1 MQEMFFRPLMAHQ
14 KIRGARSKP
23 DALKVVNSERGGKK
37 IVFSRGLYRKLG
49 IEDKVYILT
58 DEEALI
64 VSGEAL
70 FQGCPSYNV
79 RTQSGDQKVL
89 YCADAAYEIAD
100 ILRLDF
106 SESVSQSVTQI
117 EYLDSEE
124 GIIFAFVYNEQED
137 S

>member
-1 MQEMFFRPLMAHQ
+1 MTAARIHGKRRARADVRRTVRRRRNLYLFRRTVRPSVRRADHRASARRAEVDSQ
-14 KIRGARSKP
+14 KY
-23 DALKVVNSERGGKK
+23 D
-37 IVFSRGLYRKLG
+37 
-49 IEDKVYILT
+49 
-58 DEEALI
+58 
-64 VSGEAL
+64 
-70 FQGCPSYNV
+70 
-79 RTQSGDQKVL
+79 
-89 YCADAAYEIAD
+89 EIAD